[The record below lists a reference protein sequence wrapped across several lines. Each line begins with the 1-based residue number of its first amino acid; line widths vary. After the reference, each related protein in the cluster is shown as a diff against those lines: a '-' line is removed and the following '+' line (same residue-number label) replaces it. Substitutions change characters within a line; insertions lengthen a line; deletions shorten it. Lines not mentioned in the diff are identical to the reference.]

1 MEREKRLER
10 IINDRVLGGVCSGL
24 GRYLNIDRTIIR
36 LVFCIAFFLYGTGGL
51 IYIILWIAMPAC
63 CETKTDN
70 DNATQNS
77 ESLPQTTGN
86 RNGNM
91 AAGIILIALGILFL
105 VCNFIPELNILK
117 LWPVAIIALGITM
130 IVNAL
135 KKKEQ

>member
-1 MEREKRLER
+1 MEGEKRLER

-24 GRYLNIDRTIIR
+24 GRYFNIDPTIIR
-36 LVFCIAFFLYGTGGL
+36 LVFCIAFFVYGTGGL

-63 CETKTDN
+63 CEAETAT

-77 ESLPQTTGN
+77 ENLPQTTEN

-91 AAGIILIALGILFL
+91 AAGIIMIALGILFL
-105 VCNFIPELNILK
+105 VCNFLPELDIIK

-135 KKKEQ
+135 KKKAQ

>member
-1 MEREKRLER
+1 MEGEKRLER

-24 GRYLNIDRTIIR
+24 GRYFNIDPTIIR
-36 LVFCIAFFLYGTGGL
+36 LVFCIAFFVYGTGGL

-63 CETKTDN
+63 CEAKTAT

-77 ESLPQTTGN
+77 ENLPQTTEN

-91 AAGIILIALGILFL
+91 AAGIIMIALGILFL
-105 VCNFIPELNILK
+105 VCNFLPELDIIK

-135 KKKEQ
+135 KKKAQ